1 MTYASWHLDRLAL
14 TGADKETTLAFA
26 SSLSLIYGASNTG
39 KSFALKALDFMLGA
53 GRELPN
59 IQERRPYNK
68 VWLDLNLSAGRQV
81 KLERGILGGAIT
93 LHEGGATSSNLNPR
107 HDANNPANI
116 SSFLLGEM
124 GSTGKKISVDQAGT
138 HSNLTFRD
146 VASIVL
152 TDEIAIQSERSPIQS
167 GDRDTATR
175 ERNVFKYLL
184 TGEDDSAIIP
194 VLKAKDFRT
203 GRTAKAALLQEL
215 IDQLTA
221 EIEAEYP
228 DHGELKEQ
236 EARIEKTLA
245 RIENELGAAR
255 SSIRGL
261 LDRKRELSGEIT
273 SAERRSVDI
282 ALSLQS
288 FEQLEEVYE
297 SDIARLETLEEA
309 GFLLG
314 LDGKTPCP
322 VCGAPPEAQAHVHGL
337 ADVEEVRVAAEAE
350 IQKIKQQRHELTL
363 TVHDTKSEAV
373 QLAARIEGLRDAL
386 RVVESQL
393 QDATPSVDAQQR
405 ELGEVLSVRDK
416 VRRGLD
422 LLAQRERLISQKET
436 VDASKPPKREDT
448 IQRGLSTETANEFAQ
463 VVSEVLLA
471 WGFPGQKQVILDVH
485 SYDLIIDGKE
495 RKNNGKGVRAIT
507 HAAFKVALLLYCRD
521 RDLPHP
527 GFLVLDTPLLT
538 YRDPLKAPGDRL
550 SPDEIELR
558 NTDLRERFFD
568 HLGHIGHGAQF
579 IIFENVDP
587 PSSITGYTQIE
598 TFTNDP
604 DEGRQG
610 FL

>member
-14 TGADKETTLAFA
+14 TGADKETALAFA

-68 VWLDLNLSAGRQV
+68 VWLDLTLSAGRV
-81 KLERGILGGAIT
+81 LKLERGILGGAFT
-93 LHEGGATSSNLNPR
+93 LHEGEAASSTLNPR
-107 HDANNPANI
+107 HDANNPANL
-116 SSFLLGEM
+116 SSFLLAEM
-124 GSTGKKISVDQAGT
+124 GSAGRKISVDQAGT
-138 HSNLTFRD
+138 HGNLTFRD
-146 VASIVL
+146 IAGIVL

-167 GDRDTATR
+167 GDRDTVTR
-175 ERNVFKYLL
+175 ERNVFKYML

-194 VLKAKDFRT
+194 IVKAKDFRT

-221 EIEAEYP
+221 EIDAEFP
-228 DHGELKEQ
+228 DPEELKDQ
-236 EARIEKTLA
+236 EARIDKTLA

-261 LDRKRELSGEIT
+261 LDRKRELFAQIT
-273 SAERRSVDI
+273 TAERRSADI

-288 FEQLEEVYE
+288 FEQLEEVYD

-363 TVHDTKSEAV
+363 TAHDTKSEAV
-373 QLAARIEGLRDAL
+373 QLAARIECLRDAL
-386 RVVESQL
+386 SNVESEL
-393 QDATPSVDAQQR
+393 QDATPSFDAQQR
-405 ELGEVLSVRDK
+405 ELGEVLAVRDK

-422 LLAQRERLISQKET
+422 LLAQRQRLISQKEA

-448 IQRGLSTETANEFAQ
+448 IQRGLSTETASEFAQ

-471 WGFPGQKQVILDVH
+471 WGFPGQKQVILDVN

-507 HAAFKVALLLYCRD
+507 HAAFKVAMLLYCRE

-538 YRDPLKAPGDRL
+538 YRDPLKSPGDRL
-550 SPDEIELR
+550 APDEIELR

-568 HLGHIGHGAQF
+568 HLGHIGPGAQF
-579 IIFENVDP
+579 IILENVDP